1 MDEHIF
7 KHVLA
12 FFAMRKIK
20 SRHKKLNLGCGTDI
34 KEAFV
39 NLDVFKFKG
48 VDVVHDL
55 NKFPFPFQD
64 DSFSEVLISHV
75 LEHVEDPVKV
85 MEEVWRISENG
96 AIIEIGVPYF
106 SGLNAVGDP
115 THKHFFAAKT
125 FDFFERGKLGKGNY
139 FEESREMNFKI
150 VKKRI
155 IYSNNR
161 ILKFFNPIINLHQ
174 SFYERFF
181 AHIFPSQILEVT
193 LKVVK

>member
-1 MDEHIF
+1 MA
-7 KHVLA
+7 KN
-12 FFAMRKIK
+12 IK
-20 SRHKKLNLGCGTDI
+20 KPRASKLNLGSGTDI
-34 KEAFV
+34 REDYV

-48 VDVVHDL
+48 VNVVHDL

-64 DSFSEVLISHV
+64 NSFSEVLISHV
-75 LEHVEDPVKV
+75 LEHIEDPVKV

-96 AIIEIGVPYF
+96 AIIKIGVPYF

-139 FEESREMNFKI
+139 FEESKKMNFKI
-150 VKKRI
+150 VKIRI
-155 IYSNNR
+155 IYSDNKL
-161 ILKFFNPIINLHQ
+161 LKFVNPIVNLNQ
-174 SFYERFF
+174 TFYERFF
-181 AHIFPSQILEVT
+181 AYVFPSQVLEVT